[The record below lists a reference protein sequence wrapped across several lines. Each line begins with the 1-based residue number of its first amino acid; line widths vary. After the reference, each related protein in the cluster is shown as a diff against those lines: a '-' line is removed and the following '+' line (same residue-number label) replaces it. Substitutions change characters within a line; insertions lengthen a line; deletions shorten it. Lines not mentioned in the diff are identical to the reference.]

1 MGGVLSPT
9 DSDGAIFPRDL
20 HFSEADF
27 RAVRSLLYQR
37 TGIALSDA
45 KNHMAYARLAKR
57 VRHQGF
63 SSFADYLALLS
74 SERGAGEWEHFIN
87 SLTTNLTS
95 FFRESHHF
103 DILRQH
109 AQQHAGNGGPYQVWS
124 SAASTGEEP
133 YSILFTLAQSLG
145 GRDYRIVA
153 SDIDTNV
160 LSKAAAGVYAA
171 DRVEKLDTDLLRQF
185 FVRGVGSNAGKVKV
199 KAAWSRQI
207 DFRRINL
214 VDDSWPQLE
223 QFDVIFC
230 RNVLIYFDKPTQAG
244 ILEHFARHLKPHG
257 LLLLGHSENI
267 QHISTTFE
275 PCGKTA
281 YRLARG

>member
-1 MGGVLSPT
+1 MAAEAE
-9 DSDGAIFPRDL
+9 AIFPRDL

-27 RAVRSLLYQR
+27 LAVRSLLYNK

-63 SSFADYLALLS
+63 KSFADYLALLDS
-74 SERGAGEWEHFIN
+74 AAGAGEWEHFIN
-87 SLTTNLTS
+87 ALTTNLTS

-109 AQQHAGNGGPYQVWS
+109 AQQHAEGSNPYRVWS

-133 YSILFTLAQSLG
+133 YSILFTLAQTLQA
-145 GRDYRIVA
+145 GRYDIVA
-153 SDIDTNV
+153 SDIDTQV
-160 LSKAAAGVYAA
+160 LTKAASGVYSA
-171 DRVEKLDTDLLRQF
+171 DRVAKLDPSLLKQF
-185 FVRGVGSNAGKVKV
+185 FVRGVGSNNGKVKV
-199 KAAWSRQI
+199 KSVFARQVQ
-207 DFRRINL
+207 FRQINL
-214 VDDSWPQLE
+214 VDASWPQLGV
-223 QFDVIFC
+223 FDVIFC
-230 RNVLIYFDKPTQAG
+230 RNVLIYFDKQTQAG

-267 QHISTTFE
+267 QHISNTFA

>member
-1 MGGVLSPT
+1 MGGVLKPAS
-9 DSDGAIFPRDL
+9 DDGAIFPRDL

-27 RAVRSLLYQR
+27 HAVRSLLYDR

-63 SSFADYLALLS
+63 RSFADYLALLHS
-74 SERGAGEWEHFIN
+74 PQGEREWEHFIN
-87 SLTTNLTS
+87 ALTTNLTA
-95 FFRESHHF
+95 FFREGHHF

-109 AQQHAGNGGPYQVWS
+109 ARQHAGDEGGYRVWS

-133 YSILFTLAQSLG
+133 YSILFTLAQSLAG
-145 GRDYRIVA
+145 GSYDIVA

-160 LSKAAAGVYAA
+160 LAKAAAGVYGA
-171 DRVEKLDTDLLRQF
+171 DRVASLAPELLRQF
-185 FVRGVGSNAGKVKV
+185 FVRGVGGNAGKVKV
-199 KAAWSRQI
+199 KASYAQQI
-207 DFRRINL
+207 RFCRINL
-214 VDDSWPQLE
+214 VDDSWPQLGL
-223 QFDVIFC
+223 FDVIFC

-244 ILEHFARHLKPHG
+244 IIEHFARYLKPHG
-257 LLLLGHSENI
+257 LLFLGHSENI
-267 QHISTTFE
+267 QHISQTFV

-281 YRLARG
+281 YRLAGG

>member
-1 MGGVLSPT
+1 MGGVLRT
-9 DSDGAIFPRDL
+9 LADTEAIFPRDL

-27 RAVRSLLYQR
+27 RAVRSLLYHK
-37 TGIALSDA
+37 TGIALSEA

-63 SSFADYLALLS
+63 KSFADYLALLDS
-74 SERGAGEWEHFIN
+74 PEGATEWEHFIN
-87 SLTTNLTS
+87 ALTTNLTS
-95 FFRESHHF
+95 FFRENHHF
-103 DILRQH
+103 DLL
-109 AQQHAGNGGPYQVWS
+109 QQHARQYAGGAEAYRVWS

-133 YSILFTLAQSLG
+133 YSILFTLAQSLAA
-145 GRDYRIVA
+145 RSYDIVA
-153 SDIDTNV
+153 SDIDTQV
-160 LSKAAAGVYAA
+160 LAKAAAGVYGY
-171 DRVEKLDTDLLRQF
+171 DRVAKLPPALLQRF

-199 KAAWSRQI
+199 KAAYGQLIQFRQ
-207 DFRRINL
+207 INL
-214 VDDSWPQLE
+214 VDDSWPQLGL
-223 QFDVIFC
+223 FDVIFC
-230 RNVLIYFDKPTQAG
+230 RNVLIYFDKQTQAG

-267 QHISTTFE
+267 QHISNTFA